1 MVTRA
6 RLRSVLTAFAL
17 YVIAALIIGYF
28 AVNAYT
34 GNRGLRAKQEID
46 QEIEQLSGE
55 LAALKTERADWQR
68 RVMLLRPEKLD
79 PDMLDERARA
89 QLDYVDPRDLTL
101 RFKQP

>member
-6 RLRSVLTAFAL
+6 RLRSFLTASAL

-55 LAALKTERADWQR
+55 LAALKSERANWQR
-68 RVMLLRPEKLD
+68 RVTLLKADDLD

-89 QLDYVDPRDLTL
+89 LLDYVNPRDLTL